1 MTRLDDR
8 LTHIEERLDEIQ
20 ALIARLLELAGE
32 ERLVGVAGVAAVE
45 VQPEAPPVVEQPFPE
60 PPAPVE
66 EDPLEIQYQLA
77 LGWAEGS
84 RADDLTEFDLSGRN
98 LRNVDLKDAQLTRA
112 DLSRADLT
120 GAKLSRAQL
129 SGADLSKAQL
139 VRADLS
145 RATLEEADL
154 TFANLNYAKL
164 ERASLRHA
172 LLTRANLS
180 GANLSDIDFGGAQLN
195 RANLTRAN
203 LKGAH
208 IHHRQLA
215 SASSLDGAT
224 MPDGRLFD
232 GDPEP
237 YKVVE

>member
-8 LTHIEERLDEIQ
+8 LTRIEEQLDTIQ
-20 ALIARLLELAGE
+20 ALLTQLLETAQVGSLAG
-32 ERLVGVAGVAAVE
+32 VD
-45 VQPEAPPVVEQPFPE
+45 VQPEALIEVEPPVEAA
-60 PPAPVE
+60 PAPVD

-77 LGWAEGS
+77 LGWAEGN
-84 RADDLTEFDLSGRN
+84 RAEDLAEFDLAGRN
-98 LRNVDLKDAQLTRA
+98 LRNIDLKDAQLTRA
-112 DLSRADLT
+112 DLSKADLT

-145 RATLEEADL
+145 RAVLEEADL

-164 ERASLRHA
+164 ERASLRYA

-180 GANLSDIDFGGAQLN
+180 GANLSGIDFGGAQLN

-224 MPDGRLFD
+224 MPDGRLYD

-237 YKVVE
+237 YKVNE

>member
-8 LTHIEERLDEIQ
+8 LTRIEEQLDAIQ
-20 ALIARLLELAGE
+20 ALLAQLLETAQEGSLAG
-32 ERLVGVAGVAAVE
+32 VD
-45 VQPEAPPVVEQPFPE
+45 VQPEELKEVEP
-60 PPAPVE
+60 PVE
-66 EDPLEIQYQLA
+66 EAPVLIDDDPLEIQYQLA
-77 LGWAEGS
+77 LGWAEGN
-84 RADDLTEFDLSGRN
+84 RADDLTEFDLAGRN

-129 SGADLSKAQL
+129 SGADLSRAQL

-145 RATLEEADL
+145 RAVLEEADL

-164 ERASLRHA
+164 ERATLRHA

-180 GANLSDIDFGGAQLN
+180 GANLSEIDFGGAQLN

-208 IHHRQLA
+208 LHYRQLA

-224 MPDGRLFD
+224 MPDGRLYD

-237 YKVVE
+237 YKVTD